1 MINLTKLL
9 FKTDNFGDSLRYH
22 PSCSIQKQG
31 TAQGKGPVVA
41 WNITRTCNLYCQH
54 CYSNST
60 NQIYPEELTT
70 EECEKVIDDLAQFR
84 VPVLLISGGE
94 PLTRPDIFLLMEYAI
109 QKGIRVTL
117 STNGTLIDEKIAK
130 KLKKM
135 GVSYVGISLDG
146 LEKEHDAFRG
156 KKGAFQ
162 EALRGIRNCLM
173 VGQKV
178 GLRFTLNRKNLHTL
192 ENIFRL
198 IEEEN
203 IPRACF
209 YHLVYSGRG
218 SSLVEQDISPQETR
232 AALDLIIDKTS
243 SLNEAGKN
251 VEVLTVDNH
260 ADGVYLYLKLKEAN
274 PPLAQHV
281 FQLLSANGGNRS
293 GIAIGNI
300 DYQGN
305 IHPDHFTSTYNL
317 GNIRDEPFSQ
327 IWQSAQHPILAGLRR
342 RKGFLK
348 GRCAECAY
356 LKMCNGNFR
365 ARAQV
370 VYGDFWESD
379 PACYLSDQEISSPV

>member
-1 MINLTKLL
+1 MVNLTKLL
-9 FKTDNFGDSLRYH
+9 FKTNNFGDSLRYH
-22 PSCSIQKQG
+22 PSCSIQKHG

-60 NQIYPEELTT
+60 NQVYPEELTT
-70 EECEKVIDDLAQFR
+70 KECEAVIDDLALFQ

-94 PLTRPDIFLLMEYAI
+94 PLTRPDIFPLMEYAI

-117 STNGTLIDEKIAK
+117 STNGTLIDANTAK
-130 KLKKM
+130 RLKKV

-156 KKGAFQ
+156 RKGAFQ
-162 EALRGIRNCLM
+162 ESLRGIRNCLAI
-173 VGQKV
+173 GQKV
-178 GLRFTLNRKNLHTL
+178 GLRFTLNKRNLHTL
-192 ENIFRL
+192 ESIFKL

-218 SSLVEQDISPQETR
+218 SFLVEQDISPQETR
-232 AALDLIIDKTS
+232 DALNLIIDKTS
-243 SLNEAGKN
+243 DLNTAGKN
-251 VEVLTVDNH
+251 VEILTVDNH
-260 ADGVYLYLKLKEAN
+260 ADGVYLYIKLKEAN
-274 PPLAQHV
+274 SPLAQQV

-305 IHPDHFTSTYNL
+305 IHPDQFTGTCNL
-317 GNIRDEPFSQ
+317 GNVREQPFSQ
-327 IWQSAQHPILAGLRR
+327 IWQSAQHPILAGLRK
-342 RKGFLK
+342 RKEFLK

-356 LKMCNGNFR
+356 LEICNGNFR
-365 ARAQV
+365 ARAQAI
-370 VYGDFWESD
+370 YEDFWESD
-379 PACYLSDQEISSPV
+379 PACYLSDQEISSLV